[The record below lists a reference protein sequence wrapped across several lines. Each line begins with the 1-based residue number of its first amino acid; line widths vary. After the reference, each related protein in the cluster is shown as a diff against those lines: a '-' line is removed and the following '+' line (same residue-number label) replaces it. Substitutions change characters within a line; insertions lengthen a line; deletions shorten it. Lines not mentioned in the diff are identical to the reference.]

1 MTESSTARDR
11 GRMPAALLLG
21 FLGWAVTFIGA
32 RLFLEGT
39 TLAGVGRVGIAL
51 VPLPFFVLALV
62 AVIRR
67 IRGMDEL
74 ERRIQ
79 LEALAVAFPLT
90 LVLLMTLALLE
101 VAQPLDP
108 RNWSYRHLWPFPI
121 LFYTIGLALARRR
134 YQ

>member
-1 MTESSTARDR
+1 MTESRKAPA
-11 GRMPAALLLG
+11 RMPAVLAVG
-21 FLGWAVTFIGA
+21 FLLWAITFFGA
-32 RLFLEGT
+32 RAVLEGS
-39 TLAGVGRVGIAL
+39 AVSGVGRVLLAL
-51 VPLPFFVLALV
+51 VPLPFFIVALV
-62 AVIRR
+62 GVIQR
-67 IRGMDEL
+67 IRAMDEL

-79 LEALAVAFPLT
+79 LEALAVAFPLS

>member
-1 MTESSTARDR
+1 MTESRKVQARI
-11 GRMPAALLLG
+11 PAVLAVG
-21 FLGWAVTFIGA
+21 FLLWAITFIGA
-32 RLFLEGT
+32 RAVLEGST
-39 TLAGVGRVGIAL
+39 VSGVGRVLLAL
-51 VPLPFFVLALV
+51 VPLPFFIVALV
-62 AVIRR
+62 GVIQR
-67 IRGMDEL
+67 IRAMDEL

-79 LEALAVAFPLT
+79 LEALAVAFPLS